1 LTVKK
6 QKGNNLNN
14 MNAYEFAVKE
24 LERAQKNLEYAK
36 SKRNSNQVEIK
47 NLEEKVRLRKEVEE
61 TMRSKFNAK

>member
-1 LTVKK
+1 
-6 QKGNNLNN
+6 